1 MNWFIIAILAPLFWA
16 VSNFIDKFLISKYFK
31 SDTGTLVM
39 YSSLIGLPIAILIA
53 IFKPEVLY
61 LNLIT
66 AILVIF
72 NSFLFLLYLF
82 PYFKALSK
90 ADASIVVPLF
100 QMIPVFSYFMAF
112 FLLGES
118 LSLIQIIGS
127 LIIILGSIGISL
139 KIDGKRTRLKKD
151 VLFLILLASFLVALN
166 SLFFKFFAIDVSFWV
181 VSFWQYLGFFIFGLI
196 LFVFVKSYRKNFLS
210 SFERNSVSIIRL
222 NIVNEV
228 FNISA
233 LIILSFATL
242 LAPLTLVW
250 VINGFQPIF
259 AFSIGIVLSLIYPHL
274 IKENLDKKVIIQKIF
289 FILMILAG
297 AYLLNL

>member
-53 IFKPEVLY
+53 IFKPEVLS

-66 AILVIF
+66 ALLVIF